1 MSDQRIFT
9 RYRAAEIKAELQNFD
24 AKRSKVSATK
34 RKVALRKI
42 IANLKMGNYNEM
54 ALLYPE
60 ILKFWQVEDDMEV
73 KRICHEYVR
82 SLGSAKPHSAK
93 EALKAVLD
101 DLDNKNED
109 IQITGLRTLSS
120 ITSLEYINETFKAI
134 GYILTRRGVP
144 QNLCKTAILLLKHLD
159 DVDHDR
165 VFKMLPSLHDIF
177 EHQSASPTVRTAAL
191 HTLYAVHEKN
201 KDLKPLKLDLIAAIG
216 MLELLPQLNEWDK
229 ALVLESLVTSAVPET
244 HTDAHGMIEL
254 ALPQLQH
261 ANTYVALNSVKFI
274 AYLLNYVDYVNEGLI
289 RRFSNSIVS
298 LLNKPPELE
307 FLVLRNII
315 LLLLSRGAS
324 LLNLDVSF
332 FFIEYNDPIY
342 IKDTKL
348 ECLYLSADHENLP
361 RILEELIQ
369 YATDIDIQMSRKAI
383 RAIGNLAVK
392 LNEEAAHGCV
402 DALLDLLEFGVE
414 YVVQEIISVFRN
426 ILRKHPKRFESII
439 GELVRYTNSVQEPE
453 SKNAM
458 IWIITNYSYALPNY
472 MKFFQVFSSNLLRE
486 TSDTQFSILT
496 SSVKFFIRD
505 PNYQTEELCIK
516 VLKQCTEKTNNP
528 DLRDRAFM
536 YWRLLSL
543 AQSPKSNLLSN
554 DVITRLID
562 GEVPTIQ
569 LNTKLDPVILE
580 ELELNVGTIASVY
593 LKPVSQVFKN
603 TRTKRLLP
611 SPILNPNKENL
622 KVINDSATNSSFDPF
637 NRVSERETIDYSDNF
652 PLASR
657 KAKTMMNDYD
667 KPAEKVNQ
675 LKGRRK
681 SSSADFFQS
690 PLTRKP
696 SMLVRKLSMKKKP
709 F

>member
-1 MSDQRIFT
+1 MSDQRIFS
-9 RYRAAEIKAELQNFD
+9 RYKAVEIKAELQNFD
-24 AKRSKVSATK
+24 AKRSKFSATK

-82 SLGSAKPHSAK
+82 SLGAAKPQSAK
-93 EALKAVLD
+93 EALGAVLD
-101 DLDNKNED
+101 DLDSRNED
-109 IQITGLRTLSS
+109 IQIMALRTLSAV
-120 ITSLEYINETFKAI
+120 TSLEYINETFKAVN
-134 GYILTRRGVP
+134 YILARRGVP
-144 QNLCKTAILLLKHLD
+144 QNLHKTAILLLKHME

-165 VFKMLPSLHDIF
+165 VFRILGSLYEIF
-177 EHQSASPTVRTAAL
+177 ERQLASPTVQVAAL
-191 HTLYAVHEKN
+191 HTLYAIHEKN
-201 KDLKPLKLDLIAAIG
+201 KDLKPLKLNLDVAMG
-216 MLELLPQLNEWDK
+216 MLELLPRLNEWDK
-229 ALVLESLVTSAVPET
+229 ALVLESLITSAVPQR
-244 HTDAHGMIEL
+244 HSDVYGMIEL
-254 ALPQLQH
+254 VLPQLQH
-261 ANTYVALNSVKFI
+261 ANTYVALNASKFI
-274 AYLLNYVDYVNEGLI
+274 AYLLNYAEHVNEGLI

-324 LLNLDVSF
+324 LLKLDVSF

-342 IKDTKL
+342 VKDTKL
-348 ECLYLSADHENLP
+348 ECLYLSADHETLP
-361 RILEELIQ
+361 RILEELVQ

-392 LNEEAAHGCV
+392 LNEEAAHDCV
-402 DALLDLLEFGVE
+402 DALLDLLEFGVD

-426 ILRKHPKRFESII
+426 ILRKHPKRFESTI
-439 GELVRYTNSVQEPE
+439 GELVSYTESVQEPE
-453 SKNAM
+453 AKNAM

-472 MKFFQVFSSNLLRE
+472 LEFFQIFSSNFLEE
-486 TSDTQFSILT
+486 TTDVQFSILT
-496 SSVKFFIRD
+496 SSVKFFIRN
-505 PNYQTEELCIK
+505 PNYRTEGLCIK
-516 VLKQCTEKTNNP
+516 ALKQCTEETNNP

-543 AQSPKSNLLSN
+543 AQSTKSNLLSN
-554 DVITRLID
+554 DSMKRLID
-562 GEVPTIQ
+562 GELPAIQ
-569 LNTKLDPVILE
+569 LNTKLDPAILE
-580 ELELNVGTIASVY
+580 ELELNIGTISSIY

-611 SPILNPNKENL
+611 SLILNPDKGSL
-622 KVINDSATNSSFDPF
+622 KVINDSTTNLNHDAFD
-637 NRVSERETIDYSDNF
+637 RVPEWETIDPSDDVT
-652 PLASR
+652 LASSR
-657 KAKTMMNDYD
+657 KTKTMMNDYD

-681 SSSADFFQS
+681 SSSAGPS
-690 PLTRKP
+690 TLSRKP
-696 SMLVRKLSMKKKP
+696 SMLVRKLSIKKP